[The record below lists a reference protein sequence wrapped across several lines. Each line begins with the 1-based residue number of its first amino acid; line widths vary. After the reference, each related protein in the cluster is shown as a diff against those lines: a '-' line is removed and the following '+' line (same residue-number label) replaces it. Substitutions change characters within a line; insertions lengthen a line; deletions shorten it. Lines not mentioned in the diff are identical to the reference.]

1 MAVCLRR
8 LPVCYQR
15 GRQLNLK
22 RIGAAHGPG
31 FCSATIEHVG
41 HPHHTMNNN
50 IDQGTFDA
58 WRVGGC
64 LAAFLLCCATYAL
77 VFAAEDESKLRRC
90 ITAGATAEQCLLT
103 VYGR

>member
-1 MAVCLRR
+1 VEAYRYSLRK
-8 LPVCYQR
+8 P
-15 GRQLNLK
+15 
-22 RIGAAHGPG
+22 
-31 FCSATIEHVG
+31 G
-41 HPHHTMNNN
+41 HPRPRLLICYNTDTRPPTPHNLHKTLTLRSSESS
-50 IDQGTFDA
+50 TFDA

>member
-1 MAVCLRR
+1 MTVRT
-8 LPVCYQR
+8 VE
-15 GRQLNLK
+15 
-22 RIGAAHGPG
+22 
-31 FCSATIEHVG
+31 SS
-41 HPHHTMNNN
+41 
-50 IDQGTFDA
+50 TFDA
-58 WRVGGC
+58 WRVGGS